1 MQKIN
6 PLLDQTS
13 RELKSDSNASLT
25 EVGQSR
31 DTTDYAATSPRD
43 IAEPGVA
50 YSASSEDS
58 EDATAQMDHVDAI
71 NQAFAEFEFAYHN
84 QFHKAFSDAESLVI
98 AKKYWLSSLD
108 NYAPRQIVLA
118 AKKVIKTQD
127 YLPSIAALVRA
138 CEEGLDLFGLP
149 SPRQAYLEACRAAA
163 PKRLQNW
170 SHPAVYLA
178 GVGAGWYLLAN
189 EAEASALPVYEYHY
203 GILCKQVLSG
213 EELGIIAPAALPEK
227 TSRKLSKEETRARIA
242 KMRSDLGL

>member
-1 MQKIN
+1 
-6 PLLDQTS
+6 
-13 RELKSDSNASLT
+13 
-25 EVGQSR
+25 
-31 DTTDYAATSPRD
+31 
-43 IAEPGVA
+43 
-50 YSASSEDS
+50 
-58 EDATAQMDHVDAI
+58 MDHVDAI

-227 TSRKLSKEETRARIA
+227 TSRKLSKKETQARIA
-242 KMRSDLGL
+242 KMRSELGL